1 MSDTGAE
8 SIGGKPSQAEGED
21 LDQMPKPETQTATG
35 HPSQAEGEDPDKSAD
50 APSSGG

>member
-1 MSDTGAE
+1 MNDTGAE

-21 LDQMPKPETQTATG
+21 PYRMREPQEQTPTG
-35 HPSQAEGEDPDKSAD
+35 HPSQAEGEDPDKDPD

>member
-21 LDQMPKPETQTATG
+21 PDRMPEQPEQTATG
-35 HPSQAEGEDPDKSAD
+35 HPSQAEGEDPDKDEDS
-50 APSSGG
+50 PSSGG

>member
-1 MSDTGAE
+1 MSDSGAE
-8 SIGGKPSQAEGED
+8 SIGGKPTQAEGED
-21 LDQMPKPETQTATG
+21 PDRMPVEQAETATG

>member
-1 MSDTGAE
+1 MSDNGAE

-21 LDQMPKPETQTATG
+21 PDRMPEPQQQTPTG
-35 HPSQAEGEDPDKSAD
+35 HPSQAEGEEPDKSPD

>member
-21 LDQMPKPETQTATG
+21 LEQTTEPQEQTPTG
-35 HPSQAEGEDPDKSAD
+35 HPSQAEGEDPDKSED

>member
-1 MSDTGAE
+1 MSDSGAE

-21 LDQMPKPETQTATG
+21 PDRMREPQEQTPTG
-35 HPSQAEGEDPDKSAD
+35 HPSQAEGEDPDKDPD